1 MAFDESGQVKVDS
14 TLHTVNVSTLPYIPY
29 VNGHGEANGRTQIM
43 NVPAVVSIQQNLKV
57 PNLKRD
63 IVEGLSSEPKF
74 LPGVLLWDTC
84 GLKLFDK
91 ITQSPDYY
99 PNDSEIDILSLH
111 ANDIVENIVHG
122 SVVVEL
128 GKSNLRKTTILL
140 KAIARQK
147 KHVSYYALDLS
158 KSELDQSLLHLARAL
173 GSSPYIRCCGLLGS
187 YDDAALW
194 IQKNLGIASKPLFYL
209 WMGNSI
215 ANHPPQEAISLLTRL
230 GNVSVSSRSPRPSF
244 IIAVDG
250 YRDVH
255 AIDRAYNIKEGH
267 SRNFILNGLKHV
279 NALAKQEVFREGDW
293 CFKGMYDE
301 AGRCYRS
308 FYVAQRDVVVPFAG
322 KTFHVAQGEAVHAIN
337 SWKWDVEQVKLIC
350 GDAGLK
356 CSKTW
361 LHSRLGYG
369 VYLLEPQ

>member
-1 MAFDESGQVKVDS
+1 M
-14 TLHTVNVSTLPYIPY
+14 STLPFTPY
-29 VNGHGEANGRTQIM
+29 VNGYGEANGRTPFTS
-43 NVPAVVSIQQNLKV
+43 VPPIVSIQQNLKV

-63 IVEGLSSEPKF
+63 IVEGLGSEPKF

-84 GLKLFDK
+84 GLKLFDE

-111 ANDIVENIVHG
+111 ADDIVENIVPG

-128 GKSNLRKTTILL
+128 GSGNLRKTTILL

-147 KHVSYYALDLS
+147 KQVSYYALDLS
-158 KSELDQSLLHLARAL
+158 KSELDRSLLQLARAL
-173 GSSPYIRCCGLLGS
+173 GSSPYIRCHGLLGS

-194 IQKNLGIASKPLFYL
+194 IQKNHGMTSRPLYYL

-215 ANHPPQEAISLLTRL
+215 ANYPPQAAISLLTRL
-230 GNVSVSSRSPRPSF
+230 GNVSLSTRNPRPSF

-250 YRDVH
+250 CRDVH
-255 AIDRAYNIKEGH
+255 TIDRAYNIKEGQ

-279 NALAKQEVFREGDW
+279 NALAKQEVFRDADW
-293 CFKGMYDE
+293 GFKGMYDDVD
-301 AGRCYRS
+301 RCYQS
-308 FYVAQRDVVVPFAG
+308 FYVAQKDVVVPFAG
-322 KTFHVAQGEAVHAIN
+322 KNFHVAQGETIHAIN

-350 GDAGLK
+350 GDADLK

-361 LHSRLGYG
+361 QHSQLGYG